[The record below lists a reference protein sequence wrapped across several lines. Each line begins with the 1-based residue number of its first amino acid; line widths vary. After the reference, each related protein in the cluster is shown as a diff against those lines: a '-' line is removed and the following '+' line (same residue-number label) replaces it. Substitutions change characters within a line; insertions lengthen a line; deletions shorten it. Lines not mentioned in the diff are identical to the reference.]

1 MGVSPRR
8 KKILLEVDVLTDV
21 VMANL
26 LPPHSTT
33 ASTLKIAEM
42 TFDIVRI
49 KLTKK
54 RDKKDQKIGS
64 RKRPIYRSQWGA
76 AIWI

>member
-49 KLTKK
+49 KLTKEK
-54 RDKKDQKIGS
+54 G
-64 RKRPIYRSQWGA
+64 
-76 AIWI
+76 